1 MAGKSE
7 RIAESILTKIMSGE
21 LTGRLPAEQEL
32 ARQCGVSSVT
42 AARAL
47 NILRDK
53 GVVQRVTG
61 RGTFVTGN
69 GRTVV
74 RIAFNRYFAEK
85 LFPMLERHFPNVTVE
100 PVSDIMEADAAVYST
115 TVPFFPGEYFLPW
128 PRERLNRLKNEGR
141 LFPQIFEFH
150 NVNGAVW
157 GLPYLFSP
165 DVLLY
170 NRKIMRR
177 IAPDF
182 EPYALTFE
190 RFLELR
196 TKLPRGVAFWS
207 GPGDSLL
214 LSLIYNLSGCGM
226 ANPDIFKKAVSLTG
240 TIEFCG
246 SFDDFLAGKAL
257 FSQGSRYMSRQL
269 TEDFDISPMPLYD
282 GRRPCHAGSE
292 ALMVRNTTCHQEL
305 LFDMAEALFRPE
317 IQKSIGVVKRS
328 IPADAAVAASSLDSS
343 ILRDDIFLNEIKNVD
358 YAHRHMSDSMD
369 LCFST
374 VLKKFVN
381 SQISREEFL
390 REVEDSYRFGE
401 KRRRALDDFMA
412 RAAAVDF

>member
-1 MAGKSE
+1 
-7 RIAESILTKIMSGE
+7 
-21 LTGRLPAEQEL
+21 
-32 ARQCGVSSVT
+32 
-42 AARAL
+42 
-47 NILRDK
+47 
-53 GVVQRVTG
+53 
-61 RGTFVTGN
+61 TGN

-128 PRERLNRLKNEGR
+128 PQDRLTRLKDEGR

-170 NRKIMRR
+170 NKKIMRR

-190 RFLELR
+190 RLLELR
-196 TKLPRGVAFWS
+196 TKLPRGCALLS
-207 GPGDSLL
+207 GNGHTLL
-214 LSLIYNLSGCGM
+214 LSLIYNLSCGGT
-226 ANPDIFKKAVSLTG
+226 ASPDVFRKAVSLVSSVDCSG
-240 TIEFCG
+240 T
-246 SFDDFLAGKAL
+246 FDDFLAGKAL
-257 FSQGSRYMSRQL
+257 FSHGSRHMSRKL
-269 TEDFDISPMPLYD
+269 TEDFDIAPLPLYD
-282 GRRPCHAGSE
+282 GRRPCHAASE
-292 ALMVRNTTCHQEL
+292 ALMVRNTSRHPEL
-305 LFDMAEALFRPE
+305 LFDLAEALFRPE
-317 IQKSIGVVKRS
+317 CQNCIGVVRHGV
-328 IPADAAVAASSLDSS
+328 PADRAAAASSLDSS
-343 ILRDDIFLNEIKNVD
+343 VLRDDIFFNEIKNVD
-358 YAHRHMSDSMD
+358 YAHRHMSDFMD
-369 LCFST
+369 ICFSAT
-374 VLKKFVN
+374 IKKFVN

-412 RAAAVDF
+412 GNAAVDF